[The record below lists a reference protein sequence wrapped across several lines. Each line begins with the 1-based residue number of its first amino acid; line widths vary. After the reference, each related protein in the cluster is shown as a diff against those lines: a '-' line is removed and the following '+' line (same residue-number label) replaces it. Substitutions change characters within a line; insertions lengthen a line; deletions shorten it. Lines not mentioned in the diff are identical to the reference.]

1 VSAVGRSSVISRN
14 NFEDFIQHDAAI
26 NPGNSGG
33 ALFNLDG
40 ELVGINTAIATDGYS
55 RANAG
60 VGFAIPINMVKR
72 VMEDLISE
80 GKVTRGW
87 LGVQIDNVNEGL
99 AKALKLEDLNGAIIT
114 HVISGSP
121 AEEAGVEEKDVIISV
136 DGERVDDSSNLK
148 NLISS
153 GRPNDKTKL
162 TVIRDGKEKKFT
174 VTLGT
179 RPGEKELAET
189 FRNGSQQ
196 FDLLGLI
203 VESFTDADESA
214 FNLGSGGGVQVVD
227 VKQGSSAEENNI
239 QPGDII
245 TEIGKT
251 IISDADDYKVELE
264 SYSKG
269 DTIMLRILRNGNPQY
284 VAFEIE

>member
-1 VSAVGRSSVISRN
+1 
-14 NFEDFIQHDAAI
+14 
-26 NPGNSGG
+26 
-33 ALFNLDG
+33 
-40 ELVGINTAIATDGYS
+40 
-55 RANAG
+55 
-60 VGFAIPINMVKR
+60 M
-72 VMEDLISE
+72 
-80 GKVTRGW
+80 
-87 LGVQIDNVNEGL
+87 
-99 AKALKLEDLNGAIIT
+99 EDLNGAIIT
-114 HVISGSP
+114 NVISGSP

-162 TVIRDGKEKKFT
+162 TVIRDGREKKLT

-179 RPGEKELAET
+179 RPGEKELEET
-189 FRNGSQQ
+189 FHYGSQQ

-214 FNLGSGGGVQVVD
+214 FNLGSEGGVQVVD
-227 VKQGSSAEENNI
+227 VKQESSAGENNI
-239 QPGDII
+239 QRGDII

-251 IISDADDYKVELE
+251 NISNADDYKVELE

-269 DTIMLRILRNGNPQY
+269 DTIMLRILRTGNPQY